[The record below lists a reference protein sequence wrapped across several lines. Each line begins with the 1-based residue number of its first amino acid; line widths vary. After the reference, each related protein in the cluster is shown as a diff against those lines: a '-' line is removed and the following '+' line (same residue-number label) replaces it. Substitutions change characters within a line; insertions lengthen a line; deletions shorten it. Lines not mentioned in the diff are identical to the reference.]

1 MWFLFRWV
9 LSKAW
14 QIYELFSK
22 CGDIRRIIMGLR
34 VRRNLHLHSGCSA
47 VLRTVLE
54 QNFVSNNGYDNYILD
69 ENEELHVA

>member
-1 MWFLFRWV
+1 
-9 LSKAW
+9 
-14 QIYELFSK
+14 
-22 CGDIRRIIMGLR
+22 MGLR